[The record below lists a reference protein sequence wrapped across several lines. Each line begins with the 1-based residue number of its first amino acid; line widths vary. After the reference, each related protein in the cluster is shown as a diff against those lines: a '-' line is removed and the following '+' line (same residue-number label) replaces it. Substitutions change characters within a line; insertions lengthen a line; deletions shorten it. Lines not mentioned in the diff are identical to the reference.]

1 MPWIDQERCI
11 GCGICV
17 GICPTGAISVNDGK
31 AGIDMEKCIRC
42 GKCHDACP
50 HDAVRHDSERIPLE
64 VKENLRETRAL
75 MKNFRGSKEKE
86 AFLERMAKHFNKERV
101 VAEKTL
107 EEIKK
112 LMVDN
117 DEKDV

>member
-1 MPWIDQERCI
+1 MPWVDQERCI

-17 GICPTGAISVNDGK
+17 DICPTGAISVKEGK

-50 HDAVRHDSERIPLE
+50 HEAVRHDSERIPLE
-64 VKENLRETRAL
+64 VRENIRETMEL
-75 MKNFRGSKEKE
+75 MKNFGDSKEKK
-86 AFLERMAKHFNKERV
+86 AFLERMAKHFKKERA

-107 EEIKK
+107 EEMKK
-112 LMVDN
+112 IVVD
-117 DEKDV
+117 DEEEL